1 MGLGR
6 HECGVAFDGHPE
18 GTIDSA
24 AAGGPDCGCRQND
37 WSREMYLA
45 IDGQRSNGSDYLVI
59 VRPVANE
66 RRMRSKSSRKVDMK
80 AATIAAQSSGFSWLI
95 LVYSSR
101 VSS

>member
-18 GTIDSA
+18 DTIDSA
-24 AAGGPDCGCRQND
+24 APGGPDCGSCQND

-59 VRPVANE
+59 VRPVASE

-80 AATIAAQSSGFSWLI
+80 TATMAAQSSGFSWLI
-95 LVYSSR
+95 LVNSMR